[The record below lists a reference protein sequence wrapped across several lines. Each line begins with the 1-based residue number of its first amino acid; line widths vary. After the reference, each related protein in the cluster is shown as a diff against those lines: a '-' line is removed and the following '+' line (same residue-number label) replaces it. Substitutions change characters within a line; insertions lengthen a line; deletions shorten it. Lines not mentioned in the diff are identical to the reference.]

1 MTQIPHWS
9 DGKYSGYF
17 KGLLWGF
24 NEITYI
30 KHTAQFL
37 ALGECFKCFI
47 IIIIIIMIII
57 LTIIISLRHSYSPQI
72 YTSFPKLLLILYLG
86 FI

>member
-9 DGKYSGYF
+9 SGKYSGYF

-24 NEITYI
+24 NEIAYI
-30 KHTAQFL
+30 KHTARFL
-37 ALGECFKCFI
+37 ALGECSKCFI
-47 IIIIIIMIII
+47 IIIIIIII
-57 LTIIISLRHSYSPQI
+57 LTIIIRLRHSYSPQI
-72 YTSFPKLLLILYLG
+72 YTYFPKLLLILHLG